1 MLAKGAKISEMSA
14 EILRFPEG
22 FFWGTAA
29 SARGVEEDL
38 EPLKSLGTNTHRLSI
53 QWSRL
58 EPDEGI
64 WAKDAVEYYVRVLG
78 FLKSNG
84 IVPFVTLHHCTIP
97 SWLAKSG
104 GWESERAVE
113 AFEGY
118 VRRAVR
124 SFGAHVQHWVT
135 MNAPVL
141 YAYRG
146 YVAGSAPPG
155 ARSLRRALRV
165 CRNLIRAHVRAY
177 HAIHDEAEKIG
188 LTAQVG
194 LAKYF
199 RIFDPLLKS
208 SVWDGLA
215 ARMRDD
221 FFNKFVLNSLH
232 AGVMVFPFGFNRYVP
247 EMERCFDFIGVNY
260 YTRELIRF
268 RPWRPLDL
276 FGESIASAAGIGS
289 SSGYE
294 IYPEGLRRVLESV
307 ARFGKPVYITENGV
321 ATDDADVRC
330 RFIVS
335 HLKQVYDVIQLG
347 GDVRGYFHCSLVDGF
362 GRQANASG
370 HLYGRICAENGL
382 PTEMV
387 RQYSPQD
394 LP

>member
-1 MLAKGAKISEMSA
+1 MAKGAKISEMSA

-38 EPLKSLGTNTHRLSI
+38 DLLKSLGTNTHRLSI

-64 WAKDAVEYYVRVLG
+64 WAKDAVAYYVRVLG

-124 SFGAHVQHWVT
+124 SFGAYVQHWVT

-155 ARSLRRALRV
+155 ASRLRAPPPAAAAPSL
-165 CRNLIRAHVRAY
+165 
-177 HAIHDEAEKIG
+177 
-188 LTAQVG
+188 
-194 LAKYF
+194 
-199 RIFDPLLKS
+199 S
-208 SVWDGLA
+208 
-215 ARMRDD
+215 
-221 FFNKFVLNSLH
+221 
-232 AGVMVFPFGFNRYVP
+232 
-247 EMERCFDFIGVNY
+247 
-260 YTRELIRF
+260 
-268 RPWRPLDL
+268 
-276 FGESIASAAGIGS
+276 
-289 SSGYE
+289 
-294 IYPEGLRRVLESV
+294 
-307 ARFGKPVYITENGV
+307 
-321 ATDDADVRC
+321 
-330 RFIVS
+330 
-335 HLKQVYDVIQLG
+335 
-347 GDVRGYFHCSLVDGF
+347 
-362 GRQANASG
+362 
-370 HLYGRICAENGL
+370 
-382 PTEMV
+382 
-387 RQYSPQD
+387 
-394 LP
+394 